1 MRRKIPSTQALV
13 CFEATARHESFTKAA
28 AELALTQSAVYRQ
41 VASLEAFLGVKLF
54 RRTRRGVLLT
64 EAGANYGRQVA
75 RRLDAVER
83 DTLAVMSR
91 QGAGGS
97 LELAAVPSFATRWL
111 IPRLPEF
118 WRRCPDIVVNIET
131 STRPFLFADSDFDAA
146 LYAGSPADLANW
158 AGTVA
163 VPLLPEIVVPVCAP
177 SLLGARK
184 RLSPA
189 QVAQLPL
196 LQQSTRPYAWR
207 AWFESVGLRGVRDTD
222 GPRFDLFSM
231 LAMAA
236 SQGMGVA
243 LAPPLLIEGELARGE
258 LVVACN
264 RPYHGER
271 FFHLV
276 IPERK
281 AGHPALER
289 FREWVVQ
296 AGAQQQA

>member
-28 AELALTQSAVYRQ
+28 VELALTQSAVHRQ

-64 EAGANYGRQVA
+64 EAGANYGSQVA

-83 DTLAVMSR
+83 DTLAVMSH
-91 QGAGGS
+91 QGAGS
-97 LELAAVPSFATRWL
+97 LQLAAVPSFATRWL
-111 IPRLPEF
+111 IPRLPAF
-118 WRRCPDIVVNIET
+118 RRRCPDILVHIET
-131 STRPFLFADSDFDAA
+131 NTRPFLFADSDFDAA

-177 SLLGARK
+177 SLLGVRR

-207 AWFESVGLRGVRDTD
+207 AWFEAQGVRDARDTD

-231 LAMAA
+231 LATAA
-236 SQGMGVA
+236 AHGMGVA
-243 LAPPLLIEGELARGE
+243 LAPPLLIEDELSRGE
-258 LVVACN
+258 LVVACD
-264 RPYHGER
+264 RPYHGDR
-271 FFHLV
+271 SFHLV

-289 FREWVVQ
+289 FREWVVE
-296 AGAQQQA
+296 AGAAERA